1 MALHKLS
8 TQEATEQL
16 KALPLW
22 TFDESS
28 SAITRQFVFADFA
41 QAFSFMSQI
50 AILAE
55 EHNHHPEWRNVY
67 NKVSVTWTTHDVQG
81 LSRKDIE
88 LARLCDQAFES
99 RLAR

>member
-55 EHNHHPEWRNVY
+55 EHNHHPEWQNVY
-67 NKVSVTWTTHDVQG
+67 NKVSITWTTHDVKG

-88 LARLCDQAFES
+88 LAHLCDKAFAS
-99 RLAR
+99 